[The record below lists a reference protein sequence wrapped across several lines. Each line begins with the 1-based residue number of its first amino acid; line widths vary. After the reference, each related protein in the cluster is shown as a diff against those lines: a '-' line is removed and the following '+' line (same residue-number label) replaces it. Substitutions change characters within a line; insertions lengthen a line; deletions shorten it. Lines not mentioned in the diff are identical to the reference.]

1 MAMSDSNNDDKDS
14 VNVYRLVEVK
24 LEHIADNLLCAKSN
38 GNNVLL
44 DVHHIIEKI
53 FISSAMRL
61 KNNNVTQAAKILG
74 INRNTLSKKLKDL
87 NDNRG

>member
-1 MAMSDSNNDDKDS
+1 MTEHNDSDSKKI
-14 VNVYRLVEVK
+14 YKLVEVK
-24 LEHIADNLLCAKSN
+24 LEHIADNLLCTKSN
-38 GNNVLL
+38 GDNVLL

-74 INRNTLSKKLKDL
+74 INRNTLSKKLKEL
-87 NDNRG
+87 NHNGNNG